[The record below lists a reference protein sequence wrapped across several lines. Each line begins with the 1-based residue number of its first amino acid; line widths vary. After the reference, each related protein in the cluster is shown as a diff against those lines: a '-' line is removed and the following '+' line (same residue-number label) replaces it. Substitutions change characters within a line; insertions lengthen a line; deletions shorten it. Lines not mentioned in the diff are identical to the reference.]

1 MYKVVTKNN
10 HNEVWAVG
18 FYSKEKA
25 ENLIKNGY
33 FHHYMYEADKCKEL
47 EVIEY

>member
-25 ENLIKNGY
+25 ERLIKDGY
-33 FHHYMYEADKCKEL
+33 FTAICTKLIKAKNWK
-47 EVIEY
+47 